1 MKDVLG
7 SVNFEMRLNEMQAK
21 AVIRPKHEIR
31 AMKPAYEALASA
43 AALAKDLSDNP
54 SDEAVAI
61 IFAALFAD
69 ARLNERLIEEQM
81 RAHQ

>member
-7 SVNFEMRLNEMQAK
+7 SVNFDIRLKEMQVEGVK
-21 AVIRPKHEIR
+21 RPKHEIR
-31 AMKPAYEALASA
+31 AMEPAYEAMATA
-43 AALAKDLSDNP
+43 VALAKDLSNNP

-69 ARLNERLIEEQM
+69 ARLNERLTDEQA
-81 RAHQ
+81 RQR